1 MAVRRKS
8 DAKEI
13 SLVSALKE
21 VCGER
26 EIEPNVLYEAIEAA
40 LIFAYKKT
48 KGADRD
54 VIVDFNRGDG
64 DFQMFELR
72 PIVEKTEGGDTKE
85 ISLQEARKISPHCE
99 IGDVIRQEVSPANF
113 GRIAAQAAKQFVVQ
127 KIREAERNVIYD
139 EFNDKEDNIITGIV
153 RRIEDGNII
162 VGMDKIEAI
171 LVPSEQIRGEYF
183 HVGDKIRAYVAEVRR
198 ISKGPQIFLS
208 RTHPSFLKKLLELQ
222 VPEIQEG
229 IIVVKSIAREAG
241 ARAKIA
247 VVSNDENIEA
257 VGTCIGQKG
266 MRIQT
271 ILNEIGQEKIDIV
284 QWSEDPA
291 LFVAA
296 ALSPAKVLRVAI
308 NNDEKTSRVVV
319 PDSQLSLAIGKEG
332 QNARLAARLTSW
344 KIDIKSESQ
353 AEGEILPE
361 NMIETQLVVRQP
373 KKNKPNNRKKKKKQ
387 SATEQNNAV
396 QENQPPIAENAQEV

>member
-387 SATEQNNAV
+387 SATEQNNTV